1 MIPPQL
7 SLAGVP
13 LGTLKG
19 TRVLKAHRTAA
30 QQAVEEATGHPVT
43 PEQADRI
50 AAAVICAEDNRKPE
64 YVIGLRTPA
73 GGALI
78 LGRYRT
84 YTAAVNASQL
94 ELPYPHTQVGVWPI
108 IPFPKRET
116 R

>member
-1 MIPPQL
+1 MMTPQL
-7 SLAGVP
+7 PLAGVP
-13 LGTLKG
+13 LGTLKR
-19 TRVLKAHRTAA
+19 TRVLKVH
-30 QQAVEEATGHPVT
+30 QKAVQDSVHEVTGLTVT
-43 PEQADRI
+43 GEQADQI
-50 AAAVICAEDNRKPE
+50 AAAVITAEDNRKPE